1 MGYEKRGH
9 QREPER
15 SPKASAKRR
24 HWGRTPREGDRKS
37 TGLEVVEPEA
47 HPAESR
53 LGDKPERFPAGRR
66 GRGEGRGPKGQE
78 GWWMPGE
85 DAARGPLVLR
95 AWENPRQRPSPLP
108 STPLHPHTAQH
119 GHQPLTTDWAAFSFT
134 L

>member
-24 HWGRTPREGDRKS
+24 HWGRTPREADRKS

-66 GRGEGRGPKGQE
+66 GRGHSGTISHVPGP
-78 GWWMPGE
+78 
-85 DAARGPLVLR
+85 VLGIR
-95 AWENPRQRPSPLP
+95 HL
-108 STPLHPHTAQH
+108 L
-119 GHQPLTTDWAAFSFT
+119 
-134 L
+134 